1 MTVLT
6 VSVLRVG
13 VSSLNRLYLT
23 KNVRS
28 SFKITK
34 YILSKDICAEL
45 VRMIAAES
53 GTVIAGNVLTV
64 STEEAPDTVITV
76 TATSVDG
83 KTGTVVTF
91 A

>member
-34 YILSKDICAEL
+34 YILSKDICADL
-45 VRMIAAES
+45 VRMIAAE
-53 GTVIAGNVLTV
+53 
-64 STEEAPDTVITV
+64 APWYRFSRLLEIK
-76 TATSVDG
+76 DG
-83 KTGTVVTF
+83 LNAAIEHNETNL
-91 A
+91 